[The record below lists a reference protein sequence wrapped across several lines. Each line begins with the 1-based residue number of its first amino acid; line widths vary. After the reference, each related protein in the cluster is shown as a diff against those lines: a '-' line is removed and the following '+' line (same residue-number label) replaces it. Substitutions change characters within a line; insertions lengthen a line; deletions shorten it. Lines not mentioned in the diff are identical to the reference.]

1 MEFSATRDSFS
12 RMSRRGR
19 LHHDQYYAHRDAWS
33 KWVLPALVASLI
45 LHGLLW
51 NWTRQFPVERMSDS
65 FYEKIVPR
73 TFHLERV
80 DIDPRLLEPEP
91 DESVQIRQTPIA
103 LPEERISLD
112 KQPSALPDLKNP
124 PRLDQAILDE
134 KPSLPEPSTLEADAA
149 KPSSALLPADDDLA
163 RDIIKDLPA
172 VSKDASPAEPLP
184 ALRAGTDTENPN
196 TGAGFSDL
204 DKLLAQTG
212 PLTSE
217 TAPILLPGDLLFEY
231 DDHRLQQA
239 AVSSLEKLGLLLK
252 RSPNAR
258 FVIEGHSD
266 SFGPDDYNLTLS
278 KLRAESVKIWLI
290 DMVGIPAESIS
301 TVGLGKTKLAAPAT
315 GTIEEQRVNR
325 RVEIVI
331 KDAAP

>member
-1 MEFSATRDSFS
+1 
-12 RMSRRGR
+12 MSRRGR
-19 LHHDQYYAHRDAWS
+19 LHHHQPFAHRDVWS
-33 KWVLPALVASLI
+33 KWILPALAASLL
-45 LHGLLW
+45 LHALLW

-91 DESVQIRQTPIA
+91 EETTRARQTPIA
-103 LPEERISLD
+103 LPEETITLE
-112 KQPSALPDLKNP
+112 KQTATLPDLKNP
-124 PRLDQAILDE
+124 PRLDKAILDE
-134 KPSLPEPSTLEADAA
+134 KPSLPDSSSSASDPAT
-149 KPSSALLPADDDLA
+149 PSSALLPADDDLA
-163 RDIIKDLPA
+163 RDILKDLPA
-172 VSKDASPAEPLP
+172 VSKDASSGEPLP
-184 ALRAGTDTENPN
+184 ALRAATRPDNP
-196 TGAGFSDL
+196 GAGRGFSDL
-204 DKLLAQTG
+204 DQLLAQTG

-252 RSPNAR
+252 RSPKAR

-278 KLRAESVKIWLI
+278 RLRAESVKIWLI
-290 DMVGIPAESIS
+290 DMVGIPADSIS
-301 TVGLGKTKLAAPAT
+301 TVGLGKKRLVAPAT

-331 KDAAP
+331 KDAIP

>member
-1 MEFSATRDSFS
+1 
-12 RMSRRGR
+12 MSRRGR
-19 LHHDQYYAHRDAWS
+19 LQHERHFAHRDAWP
-33 KWVLPALVASLI
+33 KWILAALAASLL
-45 LHGLLW
+45 LHALLW
-51 NWTRQFPVERMSDS
+51 NWTRHFPVERMSDS

-73 TFHLERV
+73 TFQLERV

-91 DESVQIRQTPIA
+91 EESVQSRLTPIA

-124 PRLDQAILDE
+124 PRLDKAILDE
-134 KPSLPEPSTLEADAA
+134 KPALPEPSMPAADSS

-163 RDIIKDLPA
+163 RDLLKDLPA
-172 VSKDASPAEPLP
+172 VTKDTAAAEPLP
-184 ALRAGTDTENPN
+184 ALRAGARPDTP
-196 TGAGFSDL
+196 GAGSGFSDL

-231 DDHRLQQA
+231 DDHRLQEA

-278 KLRAESVKIWLI
+278 RLRAESVKIWLI
-290 DMVGIPAESIS
+290 DMMGIPAESIS
-301 TVGLGKTKLAAPAT
+301 TVGLGKSRLVAPAT
-315 GTIEEQRVNR
+315 GTIDEQRVNR

-331 KDAAP
+331 KDAVP